1 MPLEEGSISTL
12 VLIAASR
19 ELLYKNGFR
28 IASDLRFDSLPT
40 NRALVAEDDYS
51 VIAIVAYETFSELQS
66 EWPGAQAD
74 LVNLLAQRLAR
85 SSPKAWDGYLVLMCV
100 GSSTNRNE
108 ITEIER
114 DTTRVRKI
122 VATGEM
128 LHTTTDV
135 ARVLDPFLPLIISKP
150 DPELPDVLATIPEL
164 LRKDVPVAVTEA
176 VIDAFRNLE
185 PPLEKI
191 HNLGEGL

>member
-1 MPLEEGSISTL
+1 MPLDESSISTL
-12 VLIAASR
+12 VLVAVSR
-19 ELLYKNGFR
+19 ELLSNNGFR
-28 IASDLRFDSLPT
+28 IASDLRFDSLPP
-40 NRALVAEDDYS
+40 NRTLIAEDDYS

-66 EWPGAQAD
+66 EWSGAQAD

-85 SSPKAWDGYLVLMCV
+85 SSPKAWDGYLVLMCA
-100 GSSTNRNE
+100 GSSTDRNA

-128 LHTTTDV
+128 LRTTKDV
-135 ARVLDPFLPLIISKP
+135 ARVLDPFLPLMPSERG
-150 DPELPDVLATIPEL
+150 PELPDVLATLPEL

-176 VIDAFRNLE
+176 VIDAFRKLE
-185 PPLEKI
+185 PPLERI
-191 HNLGEGL
+191 HDFGENL

>member
-1 MPLEEGSISTL
+1 MPLDESSISTL
-12 VLIAASR
+12 VLVAASR
-19 ELLYKNGFR
+19 ELLSNNGFR
-28 IASDLRFDSLPT
+28 IASDLEFDSLPA
-40 NRALVAEDDYS
+40 NRALIAEDDYS

-100 GSSTNRNE
+100 GSSTVRNE
-108 ITEIER
+108 ISEIER

-128 LHTTTDV
+128 LRTTTDV
-135 ARVLDPFLPLIISKP
+135 ARVLDPFLPLMISKP
-150 DPELPDVLATIPEL
+150 GPGLPDILATLPEI

-191 HNLGEGL
+191 HNLGEGR